1 MSPTSIGGG
10 PLNFFSG
17 RTNLSLKALG
27 IDGFS
32 PDVSESSEWTRWQTN
47 FGPFT
52 CAYCAEM
59 HGDIFHKDNPPEP
72 MPGEVHPNCNCTL
85 IVLLCIKAGTATIA
99 GLSGADYYI
108 KYYGLLPEN
117 YLSKDEARAV
127 GWKRYKG
134 NLRDVTSN
142 GTIGG
147 DIYRNRNNNLPTAAG
162 RIWYEADITKRK
174 MSPASIGG
182 RGHLTFFSGGTIL
195 LSAPYIK

>member
-1 MSPTSIGGG
+1 MELDST
-10 PLNFFSG
+10 
-17 RTNLSLKALG
+17 LKMTMITLKMLG

-32 PDVSESSEWTRWQTN
+32 PDVSESSEWTKWQTN
-47 FGPFT
+47 FGSFT

-59 HGDIFHKDNPPEP
+59 HGVIFHKDKPPKP
-72 MPGEVHPNCNCTL
+72 MPGEVHPNCNCAL
-85 IVLLCIKAGTATIA
+85 IVLLCIKAGTATID

-108 KYYGLLPEN
+108 KYYGFLPEN

-134 NLRDVTSN
+134 NLRDVTSD

-162 RIWYEADITKRK
+162 RIWYEADINYT
-174 MSPASIGG
+174 GG
-182 RGHLTFFSGGTIL
+182 YRNTHRILYSNDGLIFVTYDHYETF
-195 LSAPYIK
+195 YEIK